1 MYRMKKILKLIE
13 NSKNVNNSIVKL
25 NSEQFENSEFNDSNY
40 LFHL

>member
-40 LFHL
+40 LFYL